1 MSFLDYLGKFG
12 WLLSLITSGL
22 VGLAVT
28 SLRKSFASKDDIKA
42 VNDHLAEIDT
52 RVAVI
57 EQQVK
62 DTDELTREVHQMA
75 RDVSGL
81 SSNVQGM
88 QREVSR
94 ATELITELLQRLAH
108 QSVDKLK

>member
-12 WLLSLITSGL
+12 WLLSLITSGM
-22 VGLAVT
+22 VGLLLT
-28 SLRKSFASKDDIKA
+28 SLRKSFASKDDIRC
-42 VNDHLAEIDT
+42 VNEHLAEIDT

-57 EQQVK
+57 ELQVK
-62 DTDELTREVHQMA
+62 DADELAREVHAMA
-75 RDVSGL
+75 RDVSAL
-81 SSNVQGM
+81 SSNVAGL

-94 ATELITELLQRLAH
+94 ATEMITELLQRLAH